1 MELLQGLLTF
11 GIALS
16 EQSYKNPQ
24 REEITEIYFVL
35 VEKVM
40 GIKASDFS
48 QLEFSAL
55 ESFEFPSLHEESV
68 PKLTLIKA
76 LFYLMNICGVQDF
89 ILKDLTHPEFQRTRR
104 NLSALINFKKFRAT
118 QLIKFQNLQDET
130 DVNENTVRE
139 AKSKLYAIQEHL
151 NSQLLQR
158 ELAEKQADEV
168 QVEVEGYNK
177 ENNVLKEQQV
187 LLQKEIL
194 AKENLLGNCA
204 DNLAN
209 LQFQILEA
217 KNSIADLQK
226 KVVKSPRRVYK
237 EIQDLK
243 KSLLQEKSEIDELEK
258 HGREFLVK
266 QENLGSFQQD
276 LVKTLKALDDLD
288 TTLRQSDSL
297 AERNENLRERIEV
310 SQQELKALSTSQ
322 QLLNRLQIHQKEKRS
337 SLRQQHEAKLRELQ
351 GKERFFREDKVV
363 LEKKLRQREELFIA
377 HQDKF
382 RDIKGQQDV
391 EMKLLN
397 KEFEFSLNK
406 ISNYLQEMDSALR

>member
-1 MELLQGLLTF
+1 
-11 GIALS
+11 
-16 EQSYKNPQ
+16 
-24 REEITEIYFVL
+24 
-35 VEKVM
+35 
-40 GIKASDFS
+40 
-48 QLEFSAL
+48 
-55 ESFEFPSLHEESV
+55 
-68 PKLTLIKA
+68 
-76 LFYLMNICGVQDF
+76 MNICGVQDF